1 MRRYHRNFSLY
12 YLAAMKLNQGAV
24 NQGAAAGALVVVM
37 KLIAYLLGVAAYM
50 STTVAIGS
58 MVFVIAGMCIA
69 CVGERKREGGL
80 SFKGAF
86 RIAWIAACVSS
97 LLVLV
102 FELILFSLVDPELAG
117 NIAEFTMAKVEADL
131 SGLMELPKELQEET
145 RASVTWWSGAMGKTV
160 GSLFGL
166 LFWGVIAA
174 IVGATLKR
182 DTANTIR

>member
-1 MRRYHRNFSLY
+1 
-12 YLAAMKLNQGAV
+12 MKLNQHAL

-37 KLIAYLLGVAAYM
+37 KLIAYLLGITAYM
-50 STTVAIGS
+50 STTVASGS
-58 MVFVIAGMCIA
+58 LVFVIAGMCIA
-69 CVGERKREGGL
+69 CIAERKREGGL
-80 SFKGAF
+80 TFRDAF
-86 RIAWIAACVSS
+86 RTAWVAAAVST

-102 FELILFSLVDPELAG
+102 FELLLFGVVDPELAG
-117 NIAEFTMAKVEADL
+117 NIAEITMAKMETDL

-145 RASVTWWSGAMGKTV
+145 RASIAWWSGGVGKIV
-160 GSLFGL
+160 GSLFSL